1 MARRPLMSRD
11 ERGLWLA
18 LVDAVVHLPAAR
30 CRHLLG
36 GLARSRGVWSSDCLL
51 LMKGTTSWGQW
62 WYWCCWCRR
71 EVNHE
76 AGCCGCGSWTME
88 LGELSGTGLLMSAA
102 EQRNLFASGTYCC
115 CLENHISYTIYLT
128 LGKVKD
134 IVQTYLPV
142 SSFRETYYMS
152 LHTFCSWYTL
162 SDEYAWHKNGMVYA
176 VSFVTSS
183 WLWSCVRP
191 S

>member
-1 MARRPLMSRD
+1 MSRD

-30 CRHLLG
+30 CQHQLG
-36 GLARSRGVWSSDCLL
+36 GLTRSRGVWSSDCLL
-51 LMKGTTSWGQW
+51 LMKVTTSWGQW

-88 LGELSGTGLLMSAA
+88 LGEVSCTGLLMSAA
-102 EQRNLFASGTYCC
+102 KQRNLFASGTYCC

-128 LGKVKD
+128 CIKWQISRRLISLFHHLG
-134 IVQTYLPV
+134 TYTTHLLVLLLMIYFVWWVCMTPKWY
-142 SSFRETYYMS
+142 SCWRCWLLWFRVILLTSTM
-152 LHTFCSWYTL
+152 C
-162 SDEYAWHKNGMVYA
+162 YA
-176 VSFVTSS
+176 
-183 WLWSCVRP
+183 
-191 S
+191 